1 MAGVE
6 DAIVC
11 NNEKLQSGS
20 TASFIRS
27 CKHFLDWE
35 IFQEGTDW
43 PSLIMA
49 PSNMVNSE
57 NSANLAIEVRLKR
70 VRLASL
76 VLAFH
81 FMWLD
86 KPYARR

>member
-11 NNEKLQSGS
+11 NNEKLASGS
-20 TASFIRS
+20 TASFVRS
-27 CKHFLDWE
+27 CKHFLDWQ

-57 NSANLAIEVRLKR
+57 TAANLAIEARNKR
-70 VRLASL
+70 VHLAAL
-76 VLAFH
+76 ALAFH
-81 FMWLD
+81 ILRLD
-86 KPYARR
+86 IPYARR